1 MRAQS
6 GKYDYAQISVEITGA
21 VASGLAIRGAEAQ
34 LETAH
39 FNFNRS
45 ADSYEPRSLNRHLKP
60 GIIK

>member
-6 GKYDYAQISVEITGA
+6 GKYDYAQISVKITGA

-39 FNFNRS
+39 FNCLT
-45 ADSYEPRSLNRHLKP
+45 DPPISYEPRSLNRHLKT
-60 GIIK
+60 